1 MAVMGG
7 SFALLVLGA
16 AADRWAPVF
25 GIVIGV
31 SYSVQGTIGPAFI
44 VGADL
49 SHAQVAKQLSA
60 YNLAFPAGQL
70 IGSLVIAAMQAAG
83 WSTAQVFLA
92 ATAVTLLLAA
102 ISWPAMTVPAR
113 RLTAATLAPP
123 VHDAEDAAAP
133 EGAARRGFRSML
145 QSTFG
150 VFLLVVVLSSIDN
163 NGLTSQISTVM
174 PQVCGFSD
182 SATSLLVGLAGLINI
197 PVIIGTGIWMAR
209 SPSTAR
215 SHAKSSPQKCSA
227 CERHASAAGDRQA
240 PGFEPAPANGHS
252 GPGKGFISRVQIMPL
267 GAFIHG
273 MRTKTHKGSFAIQLA
288 RSVVAGPV
296 CKVSRPDNNVTHSPL
311 AIHSR
316 IEPMRKLNGGP

>member
-123 VHDAEDAAAP
+123 VHDAEDAAH
-133 EGAARRGFRSML
+133 RSGRPDGG
-145 QSTFG
+145 SGRCCSPRSGCFY
-150 VFLLVVVLSSIDN
+150 SS
-163 NGLTSQISTVM
+163 
-174 PQVCGFSD
+174 
-182 SATSLLVGLAGLINI
+182 
-197 PVIIGTGIWMAR
+197 W
-209 SPSTAR
+209 
-215 SHAKSSPQKCSA
+215 CSA
-227 CERHASAAGDRQA
+227 PSITTA
-240 PGFEPAPANGHS
+240 
-252 GPGKGFISRVQIMPL
+252 
-267 GAFIHG
+267 
-273 MRTKTHKGSFAIQLA
+273 
-288 RSVVAGPV
+288 
-296 CKVSRPDNNVTHSPL
+296 
-311 AIHSR
+311 
-316 IEPMRKLNGGP
+316 